1 MTNSAAEQRLALAR
15 AVYPQRTWDAYG
27 PNVIAPETYVRG
39 LRVDPVDFTPESNT
53 AQLLDVLCWL
63 LKQDCCN
70 SVDDDAVRAY
80 PKGADEPKTIEHNS
94 TPASLSD
101 AVVRAAVRVVE
112 GE

>member
-1 MTNSAAEQRLALAR
+1 MTNITAEQRLALAR
-15 AVYPQRTWDAYG
+15 AVYPILKCTEYQGCVYFDLKSHDELFE
-27 PNVIAPETYVRG
+27 PE
-39 LRVDPVDFTPESNT
+39 EN
-53 AQLLDVLCWL
+53 AEQLLDVLCWL

-80 PKGADEPKTIEHNS
+80 PKGADEPKAIEHNC

-101 AVVRAAVRVVE
+101 AVVRAAVMVVE